1 MCLADHQ
8 LTILN
13 TLNSLSRAWQTMVYW
28 MSSSRPFIQ
37 IDYIYKNNS
46 ECLYKCA
53 WQTTSRP
60 FSILSTLS
68 RVPGRPWSTGC
79 PLADHSFK

>member
-1 MCLADHQ
+1 MSLLVCLADHQ
-8 LTILN
+8 QTILT

-46 ECLYKCA
+46 ECLYECA

-60 FSILSTLS
+60 F
-68 RVPGRPWSTGC
+68 
-79 PLADHSFK
+79 